1 MINQLVPRHEK
12 IFRRKSLTFL
22 TPTNGSN
29 EENLRIFLYSQ
40 NHPIRKDKAGN
51 ERDSPVSAWRLLS
64 TYNVLAGV
72 YWLLPK
78 PR

>member
-12 IFRRKSLTFL
+12 TFRRKNLTFW
-22 TPTNGSN
+22 TPTNGWN
-29 EENLRIFLYSQ
+29 KENLRIFLYSQ

-51 ERDSPVSAWRLLS
+51 ERDFPVSALRLLG

-72 YWLLPK
+72 
-78 PR
+78 